1 MIKIVVFFL
10 IGEIFNLIRH
20 LCLNMEGYALYSIIF
35 SFLQGVFIVLSEYF
49 FFLRFFGKFE
59 SKKRIVLIVLIVKKI
74 IFFVL
79 YCDGVFDKIGY
90 IW

>member
-10 IGEIFNLIRH
+10 IGEIFSLIRH
-20 LCLNMEGYALYSIIF
+20 LFLNMEGYALYSIIF
-35 SFLQGVFIVLSEYF
+35 SFLQGFFTVFAEYF

-59 SKKRIVLIVLIVKKI
+59 SKKKIVLIILIVKKI
-74 IFFVL
+74 IFFIS

-90 IW
+90 VW

>member
-20 LCLNMEGYALYSIIF
+20 LFLNMEGYALYSIIF

-90 IW
+90 TW